1 MRKRYTFLMAM
12 VLGGAMSSIAQLDTI
27 KIDLGNPS
35 SISTAPWNNITDED
49 QGSIADLLNQNG
61 FTTGISVAVT
71 DSFNGNNT
79 AGLVANDSL
88 KVSDNAAGDSFFGS
102 KVPAVE
108 GHQITGGLTFYH
120 MDPNTP
126 YSFAVY
132 ASRGGASDNRET
144 KYIVEGVVKDSANLN
159 AAGNSDYQVRF
170 FGIYPAADSTIVL
183 TATTGPNNTNGSG
196 YYYMGAIQV
205 TYVNT
210 AGPGTK
216 SLALTSPNGGEYWEE
231 GKQPEISWE
240 SQNLVNIG
248 IEYSTDNGSTWNSV
262 AASAPA
268 LSGSYS
274 WTVPSGTSSNAL
286 VRIFDPND
294 ATIADTSDMS
304 FEIVS
309 QDPNTYQIVVLG
321 SSTAAGT
328 GPSSLDSAWVWRYRK
343 YITQMDTRFQVIN
356 LAVGGFQTKN
366 IIPSGNASKNITKA
380 MTYVPDAIIVNL
392 PSNDATSGVPV
403 TTQLANYAQVSQ
415 IAAAGNASLWVATPQ
430 PRDLTDPAKL
440 QIQMD
445 MVDSTYTVFGNFAID
460 FWTGF
465 NETDG
470 TLVDAYDSGDGIHMN
485 DPAHKILFE
494 RVIGKGIYNYILNNP
509 NPNPDNIG
517 IHEHRLEGLRVF
529 PNPVSDRLQLSTEGT
544 RGMQLKGFSLFN
556 INGQKVMEAQYQNE
570 TTSESV
576 NVNQLDNGIY
586 LMKVET
592 NQGVSSYPL
601 LIQ

>member
-1 MRKRYTFLMAM
+1 MRKRYTFLMTL
-12 VLGGAMSSIAQLDTI
+12 VLGGAMSAIAQLDTI

-35 SISTAPWNNITDED
+35 NTSAAPWNNITDED
-49 QGSIADLLNQNG
+49 QGSIADLLNHNG
-61 FTTGISVAVT
+61 FTTGIAVAVT

-79 AGLVANDSL
+79 AGLAANDSL
-88 KVSDNAAGDSFFGS
+88 KVSPQAAGDSFFGS

-108 GHQITGGLTFYH
+108 GHQVTGGLTFYH

-132 ASRGGASDNRET
+132 ASRGSASDNRET
-144 KYIVEGVVKDSANLN
+144 KYIIEGATKDSANLN
-159 AAGNSDYQVRF
+159 AAANSHYQVRF

-183 TATTGPNNTNGSG
+183 TATTGPNNNNASG
-196 YYYMGAIQV
+196 YYYMGAVQI

-210 AGPGTK
+210 SGPGAK
-216 SLALTSPNGGEYWEE
+216 SLTLTSPNGGEYWEE
-231 GKQPEISWE
+231 GKQPEITWE
-240 SQNLVNIG
+240 STNLVNLD
-248 IEYSTDNGSTWNSV
+248 IEYSLNGGGNWSPV
-262 AASAPA
+262 ASAVPA

-274 WTVPSGTSSNAL
+274 WTVPAGTSNNAMI
-286 VRIFDPND
+286 RIFDPAD
-294 ATIADTSDMS
+294 ATIADTSNMS
-304 FEIVS
+304 FEIVT
-309 QDPNTYQIVVLG
+309 QDPNSYQIVVLG

-328 GPSSLDSAWVWRYRK
+328 GPTSLDSAWVWRYRK
-343 YITQMDTRFQVIN
+343 YITQRDTRFQVIN

-366 IIPSGNASKNITKA
+366 IIPSGNPNNNINKA

-403 TTQLANYAQVSQ
+403 TTQLANYGQVSQ
-415 IAAAGNASLWVATPQ
+415 IAAAGNSSLWVATPQ

-445 MVDSTYTVFGNFAID
+445 MVDSTYAVFGSFAID

-494 RVIGKGIYNYILNNP
+494 RVIGKDIYNYVLNNP

-517 IHEHRLEGLRVF
+517 LAENRIEGLRIY
-529 PNPVSDRLQLSTEGT
+529 PNPASDRIQLDVSGVTGADLQSFEMYNLS
-544 RGMQLKGFSLFN
+544 
-556 INGQKVMEAQYQNE
+556 GQKVMADQFPDKV
-570 TTSESV
+570 TSGSV
-576 NVNQLDNGIY
+576 NLVELPAGIY
-586 LMKVET
+586 ILKVAT
-592 NQGVSSYPL
+592 NKGAGSR
-601 LIQ
+601 LIIVQ